1 MLISKVTSTQAS
13 IHIILEIVHVP
24 TIQIA
29 TSPFA
34 HKDQLWVH
42 KSEESLNK
50 LEVLKK
56 HIIKNLLVQ
65 TLFAHC

>member
-29 TSPFA
+29 TSPLA
-34 HKDQLWVH
+34 HKDQLYEFTKV
-42 KSEESLNK
+42 
-50 LEVLKK
+50 
-56 HIIKNLLVQ
+56 KN
-65 TLFAHC
+65 H